1 MAKYKINS
9 TYLQFSII
17 LETEANDKAFE
28 MFVAYCD
35 YHGIDEDDIEC
46 EYDNNMIVYAKAQP
60 ESEDDEEGAEF
71 TFEIIK

>member
-46 EYDNNMIVYAKAQP
+46 EIESSYINKMLEDELAKLDQ
-60 ESEDDEEGAEF
+60 F
-71 TFEIIK
+71 